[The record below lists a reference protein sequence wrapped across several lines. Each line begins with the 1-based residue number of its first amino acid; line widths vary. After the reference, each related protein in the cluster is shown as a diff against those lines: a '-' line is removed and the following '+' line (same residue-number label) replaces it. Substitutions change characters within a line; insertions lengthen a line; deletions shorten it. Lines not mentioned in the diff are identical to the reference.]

1 MAKAVV
7 DSFEVI
13 EINEQ
18 HRKTLLAAMRSS
30 QRTIKLIAKVESIG
44 KPGERIVMRLI
55 VKLLVFGGG
64 GKGDSNS
71 IAQVARPRPF
81 VGSQRR
87 VAPEAQNHHAHHVL
101 LRADRGSKVGCRSEP

>member
-1 MAKAVV
+1 M
-7 DSFEVI
+7 
-13 EINEQ
+13 
-18 HRKTLLAAMRSS
+18 T
-30 QRTIKLIAKVESIG
+30 KVESIG

-81 VGSQRR
+81 VGSQRH
-87 VAPEAQNHHAHHVL
+87 VVPKAQNHHAHHVL
-101 LRADRGSKVGCRSEP
+101 LRDDRGSKDSCRAEPGDR